1 MYKYQCPPLVHR
13 LPEVPVVALQPLR
26 EFEILLIICAI
37 VFLALLLLG
46 IGCSYY
52 CLKKRNIRVIRRR
65 PVSTIGSEVT
75 RISDP
80 PSMFEGLK
88 IPRAHATDT
97 SGERGLRIQI
107 RSDPD
112 SPLQLQTWRIT
123 GFNATLFYQKIVKSK
138 KDIFCNVF
146 VK

>member
-1 MYKYQCPPLVHR
+1 MCFLYSFVHR

>member
-1 MYKYQCPPLVHR
+1 MLVLKLHLFR
-13 LPEVPVVALQPLR
+13 LPDEPVLALQPLR

-37 VFLALLLLG
+37 IFLALLLLG

-65 PVSTIGSEVT
+65 PASTIGSEVT

-80 PSMFEGLK
+80 PSMFAGLK

-97 SGERGLRIQI
+97 SGSEELEKENHHTNCPRCET
-107 RSDPD
+107 P
-112 SPLQLQTWRIT
+112 
-123 GFNATLFYQKIVKSK
+123 
-138 KDIFCNVF
+138 
-146 VK
+146 

>member
-1 MYKYQCPPLVHR
+1 MCFLYSFVHR

-97 SGERGLRIQI
+97 SGERGLQIQI

>member
-1 MYKYQCPPLVHR
+1 VQNSVKKETSMMVYFPVRR
-13 LPEVPVVALQPLR
+13 LPEGPVAALAPLR

-97 SGERGLRIQI
+97 SGR
-107 RSDPD
+107 
-112 SPLQLQTWRIT
+112 PLLNI
-123 GFNATLFYQKIVKSK
+123 YY
-138 KDIFCNVF
+138 
-146 VK
+146 

>member
-1 MYKYQCPPLVHR
+1 MRIQDGVAVCR
-13 LPEVPVVALQPLR
+13 LPEGPVVALQPLR

-97 SGERGLRIQI
+97 SGER
-107 RSDPD
+107 RSCARK
-112 SPLQLQTWRIT
+112 SANLKLVLNLLEKQLMQPCR
-123 GFNATLFYQKIVKSK
+123 FR
-138 KDIFCNVF
+138 VF
-146 VK
+146 